1 MPLTPESALAK
12 DQRTGLA
19 PMQHRHF
26 STVAL
31 ILREVRQCDPTL
43 LDAETFETLC
53 RRFAIRLADTNP
65 KFDRERFLAACGVE

>member
-26 STVAL
+26 TTIAK
-31 ILREVRQCDPTL
+31 ILDDARFLDGPTRTTIC
-43 LDAETFETLC
+43 EH
-53 RRFAIRLADTNP
+53 FADELECTNP